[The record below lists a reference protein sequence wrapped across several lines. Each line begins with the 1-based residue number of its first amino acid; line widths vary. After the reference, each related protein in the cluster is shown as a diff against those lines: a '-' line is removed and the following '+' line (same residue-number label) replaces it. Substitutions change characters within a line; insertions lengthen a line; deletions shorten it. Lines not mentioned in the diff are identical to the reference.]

1 MKRIVLMFLL
11 LAGTIKGFTQG
22 TPKYILDTSNSNKG
36 FLTGFNGRPFKN
48 AENAA
53 LSIYKHSDF
62 PTMPMQGYISDVFLN
77 AFDFT
82 PAGSTIPG
90 LMIKMGKT
98 NLMSFPYLNTTDY
111 SSYIPLVESMVASQK
126 TVYYDSLYTL
136 QSNWWAGQWLKFH
149 LPVPYRYD
157 MQPLPNDTQQNLT
170 ILMSRKYDY
179 TNPAD
184 SGKFYLSVQG
194 LGFVDDSTR
203 LETAI
208 FYLDSLEHIIM
219 SNYLSPLKCLYIIG
233 FNGYS
238 LSVNDPNKIKPFT
251 VFPNPA
257 QSTLHYSEQPSGLF
271 SVYDMG
277 GKQVLQG
284 KTDSNGEIDIK
295 PLPTGAYLL
304 KIGEQTIR
312 FLKE

>member
-1 MKRIVLMFLL
+1 
-11 LAGTIKGFTQG
+11 
-22 TPKYILDTSNSNKG
+22 
-36 FLTGFNGRPFKN
+36 
-48 AENAA
+48 
-53 LSIYKHSDF
+53 
-62 PTMPMQGYISDVFLN
+62 
-77 AFDFT
+77 
-82 PAGSTIPG
+82 
-90 LMIKMGKT
+90 MGKT
-98 NLMSFPYLNTTDY
+98 NLMSFHYLNTGDY

-179 TNPAD
+179 TNSAD

-194 LGFVDDSTR
+194 LGFVSDSTR
-203 LETAI
+203 MEMAI
-208 FYLDSLEHIIM
+208 FYMDSLEHIIM
-219 SNYLSPLKCLYIIG
+219 SNYLSPKRYLYFIG

-238 LSVNDPNKIKPFT
+238 LSVNDPNKMKPFT

-271 SVYDMG
+271 SVYDIS
-277 GKQVLQG
+277 GKTVLQG
-284 KTDSNGEIDIK
+284 NTDSNGEIDIK
-295 PLPTGAYLL
+295 TLPSGAYLL